1 VAKAAAEEKAKAE
14 AAAKAEKMAAEKKT
28 AGTALLQAAKGGNL
42 SEVTRLLAR
51 PDSKGFV
58 NATDEDEENPM
69 YRRATSVWWA
79 ARHGINVKTSDGN
92 KILDFTWAQFGTRA
106 PIDHV
111 AALLCDPE
119 CADQELRNAE
129 QLNQKVAIVKS
140 GGNTFCEKA
149 RRAQGAGALALIIIT
164 SDNELFAVAGDDSAT
179 PVTIPVV
186 LVELDTGATLLQEGS
201 HVTLLGCHID
211 ILKALIGAGA
221 DVNLASQHQRPNIN
235 TNVTPIS
242 IAANEGHT
250 EAISALIQAGA
261 DPNIPCD
268 PSGFTAIH
276 WAAESG
282 HAEAITALIQGG
294 ADPNIADKDK
304 SIPLSIVDAKRHSK
318 AFEALLQG
326 GADPDKMA
334 CVNRIYIV
342 RGKDA
347 GRDAWYYVLV
357 ESRKILSFLA
367 ALNDDNDIIHLENYG
382 QILESGYGNT
392 PPACVTKKYEEIREK
407 KWEHEAALQRTEAQ
421 RRLQQERSVA
431 FVMLMH
437 QRLGKASVW
446 SVLEPGILRMMLEF
460 SL

>member
-1 VAKAAAEEKAKAE
+1 
-14 AAAKAEKMAAEKKT
+14 
-28 AGTALLQAAKGGNL
+28 L
-42 SEVTRLLAR
+42 
-51 PDSKGFV
+51 
-58 NATDEDEENPM
+58 
-69 YRRATSVWWA
+69 
-79 ARHGINVKTSDGN
+79 
-92 KILDFTWAQFGTRA
+92 
-106 PIDHV
+106 
-111 AALLCDPE
+111 
-119 CADQELRNAE
+119 
-129 QLNQKVAIVKS
+129 
-140 GGNTFCEKA
+140 
-149 RRAQGAGALALIIIT
+149 
-164 SDNELFAVAGDDSAT
+164 
-179 PVTIPVV
+179 
-186 LVELDTGATLLQEGS
+186 
-201 HVTLLGCHID
+201 
-211 ILKALIGAGA
+211 
-221 DVNLASQHQRPNIN
+221 
-235 TNVTPIS
+235 
-242 IAANEGHT
+242 
-250 EAISALIQAGA
+250 AGA
-261 DPNIPCD
+261 DPNIPCA

-276 WAAESG
+276 FATEDG
-282 HAEAITALIQGG
+282 HAEAITLLIQGG
-294 ADPNIADKDK
+294 ADPNIADTDK
-304 SIPLSIVDAKRHSK
+304 RMPLSIVSTAIHSK

-334 CVNRIYIV
+334 CVDRIYIV

>member
-1 VAKAAAEEKAKAE
+1 
-14 AAAKAEKMAAEKKT
+14 
-28 AGTALLQAAKGGNL
+28 
-42 SEVTRLLAR
+42 
-51 PDSKGFV
+51 
-58 NATDEDEENPM
+58 M

-79 ARHGINVKTSDGN
+79 TRHGINVQTSDGN
-92 KILDFTWAQFGTRA
+92 KFLDFAWAQFGTRA
-106 PIDHV
+106 PIAHV
-111 AALLCDPE
+111 AAVLCDPE

-129 QLNQKVAIVKS
+129 QLNQKVAVVKR
-140 GGNTFCEKA
+140 GGNTFGEKA
-149 RRAQGAGALALIIIT
+149 RRAQQAGALALVIIN
-164 SDNELFAVAGDDSAT
+164 SDNELFAAKGDDSAS

-186 LVELDTGATLLQEGS
+186 LVTSDAGTALLQEGS
-201 HVTLLGCHID
+201 HVTLVGCRID

-221 DVNLASQHQRPNIN
+221 DVNLASQHRRPNLQ

-242 IAANEGHT
+242 NAASDGHT
-250 EAISALIQAGA
+250 EAIRALILAGA
-261 DPNIPCD
+261 DPNIPCA

-276 WAAESG
+276 FATEDG
-282 HAEAITALIQGG
+282 HAEAITVLIQGG
-294 ADPNIADKDK
+294 ADPNIADTDK
-304 SIPLSIVDAKRHSK
+304 RMPLSIVSTAIHSK

-334 CVNRIYIV
+334 CVDRIYIV
-342 RGKDA
+342 RGKSA

-357 ESRKILSFLA
+357 EPRKILSFLA
-367 ALNDDNDIIHLENYG
+367 ALNDDIIHLENYG

-460 SL
+460 SM